1 MRSNITRYLLRI
13 GLSLLVSFGMG
24 FLISEGSFYI
34 LNQGKPPQNKD
45 FVLEI
50 PLGTAERIE
59 EGLSVPSIPENM
71 VFYEGDRIIVK
82 NDDNVSH
89 QLGPVWVP
97 AGSSGTL
104 DLGEQQKYSIS
115 CSFQPNKSLGLDIR
129 QKTNSATRAQGV
141 LAIGLPSSVL
151 LFLFSIVLKPIES
164 VSENGQNI
172 DEK

>member
-1 MRSNITRYLLRI
+1 MRSGIGKYFLRI

-34 LNQGKPPQNKD
+34 LNQGKPPENQD
-45 FVLEI
+45 FILVI
-50 PLGTAERIE
+50 PKGTADRIE
-59 EGLSVPSIPENM
+59 KGLTVPSISENM

-82 NDDNVSH
+82 NEDDVSH

-104 DLGEQQKYSIS
+104 DLGQQQKYTVS

-129 QKTNSATRAQGV
+129 QKTDSATRIQGV

-151 LFLFSIVLKPIES
+151 LFLFSIVLKPIQS
-164 VSENGQNI
+164 GSDIGHNN